1 MRSALYL
8 PQKGPLKYEMEQDSL
23 LTPTAPDR
31 ASHILT
37 VAVGSVC
44 LTYRGQDTWSFYMG
58 CANWRDRVCNK
69 MPKKHPLKP
78 TKLYYLLNMALR
90 DLLLSKVL
98 IDKKQSEDVAY
109 AAIEHFVWCMGINL
123 I

>member
-1 MRSALYL
+1 
-8 PQKGPLKYEMEQDSL
+8 
-23 LTPTAPDR
+23 
-31 ASHILT
+31 
-37 VAVGSVC
+37 
-44 LTYRGQDTWSFYMG
+44 MG
-58 CANWRDRVCNK
+58 CANWRDRVCKK

-98 IDKKQSEDVAY
+98 IDEKQSEDVAY

-123 I
+123 IQVHEPRNRNTRL